1 MPGRYQHQIDA
12 ANRSSFPKWQWML
25 DARAR
30 QTDPHQA
37 CCAFRNDHFLVRR
50 DVVTV
55 RVGNERETFSV
66 PWVQPE
72 ILLRQVDTA
81 LIANFDHAENYF
93 AICVSSIARVIRMS
107 TVGCALTPAS
117 GTRFITEMRFAAALL
132 VLTFLAVSAPGKTA
146 REEPKVVEK
155 VTPLPVA
162 LDPNFEFR
170 KTKLFFMSEKG
181 LKPSERAHDSTNKL
195 GGKSNSPSQ
204 KTATLQDA
212 PIVFE
217 RQYRLFGAVT
227 GLDQRQ
233 RFGDYFDFFWR
244 AKRPSDVTVRLEYRQ
259 EKLHEHVQ
267 AQEIT
272 YRSVRG
278 THKTEFKVIGDDYFD
293 DGRVIAWRCLL
304 VANGRIV
311 AENRSFLWE

>member
-1 MPGRYQHQIDA
+1 V
-12 ANRSSFPKWQWML
+12 
-25 DARAR
+25 
-30 QTDPHQA
+30 
-37 CCAFRNDHFLVRR
+37 CCALRSDHLLVRR

-55 RVGNERETFSV
+55 RVGNERKTFCV

-72 ILLRQVDTA
+72 ILLRQVNTA
-81 LIANFDHAENYF
+81 LVANFDHAENYF
-93 AICVSSIARVIRMS
+93 AICVSSIARLMPMR

-117 GTRFITEMRFAAALL
+117 KTGFITEMRFAAALL
-132 VLTFLAVSAPGKTA
+132 ILTFLVVSAAPGKGT

-162 LDPNFEFR
+162 LDRNFEFR
-170 KTKLFFMSEKG
+170 KTRLFFMSEKGG
-181 LKPSERAHDSTNKL
+181 LKPSERAHDSTNKV
-195 GGKSNSPSQ
+195 GGKSNSPNQ
-204 KTATLQDA
+204 KTSVLQDA

-217 RQYRLFGAVT
+217 RQYRLYGAVT

-233 RFGDYFDFFWR
+233 RFGNYFDFFWR
-244 AKRPSDVTVRLEYRQ
+244 TKRPSDVTVRLEYRQ

-272 YRSVRG
+272 YGNVRG

-304 VANGRIV
+304 IANGRIV

>member
-1 MPGRYQHQIDA
+1 M
-12 ANRSSFPKWQWML
+12 
-25 DARAR
+25 
-30 QTDPHQA
+30 
-37 CCAFRNDHFLVRR
+37 
-50 DVVTV
+50 
-55 RVGNERETFSV
+55 
-66 PWVQPE
+66 
-72 ILLRQVDTA
+72 
-81 LIANFDHAENYF
+81 
-93 AICVSSIARVIRMS
+93 ARVISMS
-107 TVGCALTPAS
+107 TARWALTAAS
-117 GTRFITEMRFAAALL
+117 RSPFIMEMRFAAALL
-132 VLTFLAVSAPGKTA
+132 IFAFPALSVLGKVAP
-146 REEPKVVEK
+146 EEPKVIEK

-181 LKPSERAHDSTNKL
+181 LEAKQRARQETSKL
-195 GGKSNSPSQ
+195 GGSKSNQDQ

-233 RFGDYFDFFWR
+233 RFGNYFDFFWR

-272 YRSVRG
+272 YKNVRG
-278 THKTEFKVIGDDYFD
+278 THKTEFKVIGDDYLD
-293 DGRVIAWRCLL
+293 DGRVIAWRCRLI
-304 VANGRIV
+304 ANGRIV